1 MQKEMGYSINIYF
14 PDGKPDGLW
23 VVTMGGRTIT
33 ALLCPRALLAEK
45 KKERDEFRK
54 PGVYILV
61 NPKEEVSQRIYIG
74 EGDPTIDRLLEHE
87 RNKDFWSK
95 VICFTTTDRSLNK
108 THVQYLESRLVQIA
122 KEYKIADLENGN
134 APALPSISESEQA
147 LVEGFLAGILQ
158 IAPIL
163 GVDAF
168 EEPPTIY
175 SGSELSISAKGI
187 KATGRDTSQGFLVQA
202 GSEAVIEEVP
212 SFSNSMREL
221 RKGLM
226 QRGVLIPAEGKYVFS
241 QDYVFGSPSAAADV
255 VLGHSSNGRL
265 AWKTRD
271 GKTLADLQ
279 AMDYVSPAGRA
290 VKEKR

>member
-1 MQKEMGYSINIYF
+1 MQKEMAYSINIFF

-45 KKERDEFRK
+45 KKEREEFRK

-134 APALPSISESEQA
+134 APALPSISEPEQA

-175 SGSELSISAKGI
+175 SGMELSITAKGI
-187 KATGRDTSQGFLVQA
+187 KALGRDTNQGFLVQA

-221 RKGLM
+221 RKGLI
-226 QRGVLIPAEGKYVFS
+226 QRSVLVPAEGKYIFS
-241 QDYVFGSPSAAADV
+241 QDYVFGSPSTAADV

-265 AWKTRD
+265 VWKTPD
-271 GKTLADLQ
+271 GKTLAELQ
-279 AMDYVSPAGRA
+279 AMDYVSPTGRA
-290 VKEKR
+290 VKTKR